1 MDKLLETIVSAIED
15 KKGHNI
21 LSIDLTGI
29 DGAITDAF
37 VVCSAEST
45 TQVAAIA
52 DGIEEKVLETLGEK
66 PRRIEGLQNAVWVV
80 VDYMD
85 VMVHIFQTQ
94 TREFYRL
101 EELWADAPS
110 TRYGEWEA

>member
-1 MDKLLETIVSAIED
+1 MEELLDTIVSAIDD
-15 KKGHNI
+15 KKGKNI
-21 LSIDLTGI
+21 LSLDLRGF

-37 VVCSAEST
+37 VVCNAEST

-52 DGIEEKVLETLGEK
+52 DGIEEKVFEKLGQR
-66 PRRIEGLQNAVWVV
+66 PRRTEGLQNAVWVV
-80 VDYMD
+80 VDYVD

-94 TREFYRL
+94 AREFYRL

-110 TRYGEWEA
+110 TRHGEWE